1 MKKPA
6 WLNKKIDL
14 KSLNNTKMLLADL
27 ELNTVCQEALCPNI
41 GECFLNNQAT
51 FMILGNVCTRNCRFC
66 GVAKGQP
73 QELDKDEPKRV
84 TEAVKR
90 LNLEHV
96 VITSVTRD
104 DLEYQGADVF
114 AEVIMRIRKDTQA
127 QSIEVLIPD
136 FQGKNN
142 LLDMV
147 IEAAPDV
154 INHNLETVPGLYNQ
168 ARPMASYK
176 TSVAVLKAV
185 KTRNKAIYTK
195 SGLMLGLGETKEEV
209 LDVLDDLIKIDC
221 DFLTLGQYLNPSKNH
236 HPVVDFIKPEQFKE
250 YEELA
255 LKKGFKFVASAPY
268 VRSSYKA
275 KEALEIVK

>member
-14 KSLNNTKMLLADL
+14 KNLNNTKALLADL

-51 FMILGNVCTRNCRFC
+51 FMILGKVCTRNCRFC
-66 GVAKGQP
+66 GVAKGEP
-73 QELDKDEPKRV
+73 QEPDKDEPQRV
-84 TEAVKR
+84 AEAVKR

-104 DLEYQGADVF
+104 DLEYQGADIF
-114 AEVIMRIRKDTQA
+114 AETIKRVKRDTQA
-127 QSIEVLIPD
+127 ISVEVLIPD
-136 FQGKNN
+136 FQGKKD
-142 LLDMV
+142 LLKIV
-147 IEAAPDV
+147 IDAGPDV

-176 TSVAVLKAV
+176 TSLGLLKAV
-185 KTRNKAIYTK
+185 KEINKAIYTK
-195 SGLMLGLGETKEEV
+195 SGLMMGLGETKEEV
-209 LDVLDDLIKIDC
+209 LDVLDDLRKIDC

-250 YEELA
+250 YNELA